1 LFNRISQRD
10 VMAHSASV
18 TLLCSLHKPDN
29 DARPTFLLGAGASF
43 SSGIPL
49 AAESVKRLAK
59 QAYADQILG
68 GKMLIEQIKVSEWTK
83 WLQTQPWFVPGEDR
97 VAENFPLVIENLLRP
112 EAYRR
117 RVLLDLMTLKQELGA
132 GYRALAELVLRGL
145 AGTILTTN
153 FDICLPKA
161 LNDKRP
167 HIRHVAEVNRAPNDF
182 NEYSPFARAQIVW
195 LHGKAEQYTDRN
207 LISET
212 QALDPVLV
220 QKLLPLLEATPLV
233 VVGYR
238 GAEASIM
245 LSLLGEDSGLKF
257 RHGIYWCHRAGETPH
272 PRVEALAKRLGS
284 NFQYLEIEGFDE
296 LFLDLNRELAGV
308 QRFASASE
316 ATIAK
321 QFDDEAIEEATWAD
335 VDSDLA
341 LTTLRLYC
349 AKLQR
354 GAVSPSELKPL
365 MRELGLLV
373 PINGDE
379 KPSAACILLFGRDT
393 ERFFTHNVVTATIAG
408 KKRKVFRGN
417 LLSQRKAIL
426 EWFEEEDINPAI
438 KVKGRRQHETRHAY
452 PDRALVEL
460 VVNMLVHRD
469 FSIAKPSRVEIIPN
483 ESVRFINPGAPLPD
497 AVSRLSLGPDGAFD
511 PVPQFSD
518 LRNRALCDV
527 FFGISAMERAG
538 TGLTDTREL
547 ALEIGGGATFA
558 YPPGE
563 DRFTAELFRI
573 GASAGSPSVAR
584 DNRPVGTY
592 VLNLLPFAAT
602 PQCLVHMPIKASSWS
617 ELEQKVPLD
626 EAGTFVFEGR
636 SGDLWS
642 LMPEPLM
649 NTLFA
654 PVSKGP
660 ARSIPLAEVERD
672 PVLHRKFSWLA
683 RRHFENYLK
692 RFQDKGLILE
702 KNKKGYPA
710 QRAYFTAYKGNNRT
724 YTYDTPNR
732 KGVRRDVVKRRG
744 EDQKTWFECEGFGYE
759 VVRQAGVWGIRIK
772 PFYMFA
778 KRDGSSPLPGY
789 MRTSKATRR
798 IKFDRNANVES
809 DFTFWA
815 RFLSQ
820 GAQTINVGGR
830 HVEGLLL
837 EGSFVTIDV
846 QEGGLDDGSATQNR
860 RSA

>member
-1 LFNRISQRD
+1 
-10 VMAHSASV
+10 MPHSASV
-18 TLLCSLHKPDN
+18 ALLCSLLKPDN
-29 DARPTFLLGAGASF
+29 DARPTFFLGAGASF

-59 QAYADQILG
+59 QAYSDQLLG
-68 GKMLIEQIKVSEWTK
+68 GKKLIEQIKVSEWTT
-83 WLQTQPWFVPGEDR
+83 WLQSQPWFIPGEDKT
-97 VAENFPLVIENLLRP
+97 AENFPLVIENLLRP

-117 RVLLDLMTLKQELGA
+117 RVLLDLVALKQELGP
-132 GYRALAELVLRGL
+132 GYRAVAELVLRGL

-167 HIRHVAEVNRAPNDF
+167 HLRHVAEVNRAPGDF

-207 LISET
+207 LMSET
-212 QALDPVLV
+212 KTLDPALV
-220 QKLLPLLEATPLV
+220 QKLVPLLESTPLV

-245 LSLLGEDSGLKF
+245 LSLLGEDTGLKF
-257 RHGIYWCHRAGETPH
+257 RNGIYWCHRVHEAPH
-272 PRVEALAKRLGS
+272 PNVEALAKRLGS
-284 NFQYLEIEGFDE
+284 NFQYLEIDGFDE
-296 LFLDLNRELAGV
+296 LFCDFNRELAGV
-308 QRFASASE
+308 QRFASVDAP
-316 ATIAK
+316 ILAK
-321 QFDDEAIEEATWAD
+321 QFDDEPVAGATWAD

-341 LTTLRLYC
+341 FTTLCVYC
-349 AKLQR
+349 TKLQR
-354 GAVSPSELKPL
+354 GAIGPSELKPL

-373 PINGDE
+373 PANGDE

-393 ERFFTHNVVTATIAG
+393 ERLFTHNVVTATIDG

-417 LLSQRKAIL
+417 LLGQRNAIL
-426 EWFEEEDINPAI
+426 EWFEEEEINPAI
-438 KVKGRRQHETRHAY
+438 KVKGRRQHETRNAY

-469 FSIAKPSRVEIIPN
+469 FSIAKPSRIEIIPN
-483 ESVRFINPGAPLPD
+483 QSVRFINPGAPLPD
-497 AVSRLSLGPDGAFD
+497 AITRLSLGPDGTFD

-547 ALEIGGGATFA
+547 AVEIGGGATFA

-563 DRFTAELFRI
+563 DSFAAELFRI
-573 GASAGSPSVAR
+573 GASAGSASVAR
-584 DNRPVGTY
+584 DTRPVGTY

-602 PQCLVHMPIKASSWS
+602 PQYLVHKPVKVASWS

-626 EAGTFVFEGR
+626 EAGTFVFEGGT
-636 SGDLWS
+636 GDLWS
-642 LMPEPLM
+642 LMPEPLV

-654 PVSKGP
+654 PVSKGS
-660 ARSIPLAEVERD
+660 ARSIPLADVERD
-672 PVLHRKFSWLA
+672 PVLQRKFSWLV
-683 RRHFENYLK
+683 RRHFESYLK
-692 RFQDKGLILE
+692 RFQDLGLVLE

-710 QRAYFTAYKGNNRT
+710 QRAYFTANKGNNRT

-732 KGVRRDVVKRRG
+732 KNVRRDVVKRRG
-744 EDQKTWFECEGFGYE
+744 EEQKTWFECEGFGYE
-759 VVRQAGVWGIRIK
+759 VARQAGIWGIRIK

-798 IKFDRNANVES
+798 IKFDRNANVEG
-809 DFTFWA
+809 DFAFWA

-820 GAQTINVGGR
+820 GAQIINVGGR
-830 HVEGLLL
+830 YVEGLLL
-837 EGSFVTIDV
+837 EGSFVTFDV